1 MWNKNILPW
10 VTSSSPFKGKS
21 ISPLR
26 RRMTRSEIYM
36 FSEHKRWIYF
46 NMSQS
51 MSKLIRLSIWLFFN
65 RQNQV
70 IGELHSGVKLAAIK
84 AIAKSKFWKQNWNFD
99 KDCTCARILCE
110 HSNLSLLQV
119 TNKEFLLTS
128 SIHFLWCREVMRR
141 LKTSIRLSLILNS
154 LKHNYKKSIRELYR
168 VWGVK
173 GNKTEWKSHMLRM

>member
-51 MSKLIRLSIWLFFN
+51 MSKLIQLSVWLFLN
-65 RQNQV
+65 HQNQV
-70 IGELHSGVKLAAIK
+70 IGEPHSGVKLAAMK
-84 AIAKSKFWKQNWNFD
+84 AIAESNFWKQNWNFD
-99 KDCTCARILCE
+99 KDCTCAHILCE
-110 HSNLSLLQV
+110 HSNPSTPASDQQGISPHIIY
-119 TNKEFLLTS
+119 TFS
-128 SIHFLWCREVMRR
+128 VMQRGYE
-141 LKTSIRLSLILNS
+141 KTENI
-154 LKHNYKKSIRELYR
+154 
-168 VWGVK
+168 
-173 GNKTEWKSHMLRM
+173 NKT